1 MLAQLESIL
10 ITYQKLGNAENDS
23 TDLRLRKASLLLI
36 PLIIGVLALPWGLI
50 YIGFGY
56 YLSAAIPLSYS
67 VISALSIW
75 YLAKTKNIIPMLQ
88 TQLLLVLFLPFCLMW
103 SLGGFAAG
111 SFVMIWAFYAP
122 IAALIYES
130 EQRAMQWFLGFVTLV
145 IISGLIDQ
153 SLISSIQ
160 TMPVIAIELFLYST
174 YLWVR

>member
-1 MLAQLESIL
+1 
-10 ITYQKLGNAENDS
+10 
-23 TDLRLRKASLLLI
+23 
-36 PLIIGVLALPWGLI
+36 
-50 YIGFGY
+50 
-56 YLSAAIPLSYS
+56 
-67 VISALSIW
+67 
-75 YLAKTKNIIPMLQ
+75 
-88 TQLLLVLFLPFCLMW
+88 MW